1 MTSEGQA
8 DRRGRSAAEWAVLA
22 LAAGGTGGVLHAL
35 GVPAAFLVG
44 PLVVSAVLGTRG
56 MGIRVP
62 TWAMLVAQAV
72 SGCLIGRFMDP
83 SVFSGILAIWPIVL
97 FFALFVIVM
106 SCFLGLAVARVTGL
120 PSQAA
125 VWGFMPGLA
134 AVMIAMSAARGI
146 DSRLVAVMQCT
157 RVILVVLSMVALGA
171 VIGGDGGAGL
181 AGASGALLPNLPALL
196 AIGAGFAIGRILPRF
211 SFGPTFAALFVAGG
225 CVWAG
230 VDIVLPFWIIALAFA
245 SIGAHV
251 GLRVTP
257 DLARTALR
265 SLPAVVGGAALQI
278 LMCALLAVVIVWL
291 TGVDAMSAML
301 STVPGSIETIG
312 YLAVVTDAAVPFV
325 MTLQTVRLIGLTTIG
340 PILAE
345 TLSRRFAPDT
355 PSPCGSR

>member
-1 MTSEGQA
+1 MSI
-8 DRRGRSAAEWAVLA
+8 
-22 LAAGGTGGVLHAL
+22 AGGSVGLGSGVGEGVGSGAGLGDAVGAGVWSGDGLTGALGAGDPGVGDGVPSSGSGEAL
-35 GVPAAFLVG
+35 GVGDGAGVG
-44 PLVVSAVLGTRG
+44 E
-56 MGIRVP
+56 
-62 TWAMLVAQAV
+62 
-72 SGCLIGRFMDP
+72 
-83 SVFSGILAIWPIVL
+83 
-97 FFALFVIVM
+97 
-106 SCFLGLAVARVTGL
+106 
-120 PSQAA
+120 
-125 VWGFMPGLA
+125 
-134 AVMIAMSAARGI
+134 
-146 DSRLVAVMQCT
+146 
-157 RVILVVLSMVALGA
+157 
-171 VIGGDGGAGL
+171 GDGGAGL
-181 AGASGALLPNLPALL
+181 AEASGAPLPNLPALL
-196 AIGAGFAIGRILPRF
+196 AIGMGFAIGRILPGF
-211 SFGPTFAALFVAGG
+211 SFGPTFAALFVVGG

-230 VDIVLPFWIIALAFA
+230 VDIVLPFWVIALAFA